1 MLRLLCSILI
11 LNAALPAKAQIIVQA
26 DNPGIDTLQ
35 VVFYKDKWAIQHHVK
50 KGQNLFL
57 LSRRYHVPPALLT
70 DMNDINFQTELQKG
84 TDIYVPIGAFNQAK
98 EESTNRFDVRPLY
111 YIVRKY
117 DNLYRLAHL
126 AGVPQ
131 KKLQEWNAMP
141 DNYVEEGRRL
151 FVGWVL
157 YDISD
162 GPLADTVQVNKKKT
176 DKTYN
181 NTAPSVGN
189 GKGVHQTVT
198 IIRKG
203 NKLDTLSEIEK
214 KYREQTHDE
223 MVVTEEKGSAV
234 FYENKGKLSVT
245 NTYFAFHNTAKP
257 GTVIKVYNPG
267 TDKTVFVKV
276 LGPIPNTK
284 MYHNSVIGIS
294 SGAKEAL
301 LVEDEKAWCELKFA
315 P

>member
-1 MLRLLCSILI
+1 MLRLLCSIL
-11 LNAALPAKAQIIVQA
+11 LLYAALPAKAQIIVHA

-70 DMNDINFQTELQKG
+70 DMNGINFQTELQKG
-84 TDIYVPIGAFNQAK
+84 SDIYIPFGAFNQAK
-98 EESTNRFDVRPLY
+98 EEAANRFDIRPLY
-111 YIVRKY
+111 YTVRKY

-141 DNYVEEGRRL
+141 DNYIEEGKRL

-157 YDISD
+157 YDLSD
-162 GPLADTVQVNKKKT
+162 GPLADTVQVNKSKT
-176 DKTYN
+176 NSN
-181 NTAPSVGN
+181 NIQPVPGT
-189 GKGVHQTVT
+189 KGVSQTVT

-203 NKLDTLSEIEK
+203 NKLDTLPEIEK
-214 KYREQTHDE
+214 KYNEQTQNE
-223 MVVTEEKGSAV
+223 LVVTEEKGTAV
-234 FYENKGKLSVT
+234 FYENKGNLSAT
-245 NTYFAFHNTAKP
+245 NTYFAFHNSAKP

-267 TDKTVFVKV
+267 TDKTVYVKV

-301 LVEDEKAWCELKFA
+301 LVEEEKAWCELKFA